1 MRSDAQVIKE
11 LTAAGVPRS
20 CWGVSITKTGRAAL
34 RDIADR
40 MADSR
45 QDKEVVTGLYIQ
57 GGSVEDRW
65 LCVELFAKQ
74 LVLSQAAVLYITFAH
89 LTRELRID
97 ERAEEPTRLR
107 NLFGNGALVVPD
119 LPDKSKEHP
128 GYEEVCEF
136 LVNHAYQG
144 GLFATSGQHQV
155 SRARSLFDEPM
166 ARLLQTSATVFEV
179 V

>member
-20 CWGVSITKTGRAAL
+20 CWNVSITKTGRAAL
-34 RDIADR
+34 RDIAER
-40 MADSR
+40 MADSK
-45 QDKEVVTGLYIQ
+45 QDKGIVTSLYIQ
-57 GGSVEDRW
+57 GGSIEDRW
-65 LCVELFAKQ
+65 LCTELFAKQ
-74 LVLSQAAVLYITFAH
+74 LVLSQIPVLYITFAH
-89 LTRELRID
+89 LARELRVD

-119 LPDKSKEHP
+119 LPDKTKEHA

-144 GLFATSGQHQV
+144 GIFATSGPHPV

-166 ARLLQTSATVFEV
+166 ARLLQASATVFEGV
-179 V
+179 